1 MPAFFKALVLL
12 SIRLV
17 SALKKS
23 STKLLTLP
31 RLAEAPDKVSRRFIN
46 PVRSMLKGLR
56 DNPAP
61 NFVTTGTTGN
71 LKLLAAGAIAGVVS
85 RTLVSPLEVVA
96 TINMAAVG
104 SVEGP
109 RDALIR
115 LWTVEG
121 LAGFYK
127 GNRANCL
134 KVAPTKGIQF
144 VSFEFFKRQI
154 LILKRWHNMS
164 EVLEPA
170 ERLIAGGFAG
180 MIAAAC
186 VYPLETAKSL
196 LTIERGRYGGSIFN
210 SLKAV
215 VDENGL
221 VALYRG
227 LVPTLIAMFP
237 YVGVEFC
244 TYETLRSVLSSRCN
258 ANAIQ
263 TMSLGAFAGTVAQAS
278 CHPLDVVRKR
288 LQLQGIGKRPVKFNN
303 MFDGLAGISK
313 AEGRRGLYKG
323 LKPACLATLPSTGCS
338 YVVYEYAKGIFGIGS
353 AA

>member
-1 MPAFFKALVLL
+1 MAAFFKALVLL

-46 PVRSMLKGLR
+46 PVRGMLKGLR

-61 NFVTTGTTGN
+61 NFVTTGTTRN

-154 LILKRWHNMS
+154 LIFKRWHNMS

-170 ERLIAGGFAG
+170 ERLIAGGFALCS
-180 MIAAAC
+180 A
-186 VYPLETAKSL
+186 THK
-196 LTIERGRYGGSIFN
+196 
-210 SLKAV
+210 
-215 VDENGL
+215 
-221 VALYRG
+221 
-227 LVPTLIAMFP
+227 
-237 YVGVEFC
+237 
-244 TYETLRSVLSSRCN
+244 LS
-258 ANAIQ
+258 
-263 TMSLGAFAGTVAQAS
+263 
-278 CHPLDVVRKR
+278 
-288 LQLQGIGKRPVKFNN
+288 NN
-303 MFDGLAGISK
+303 MFWSVGWYDRCGL
-313 AEGRRGLYKG
+313 RL
-323 LKPACLATLPSTGCS
+323 
-338 YVVYEYAKGIFGIGS
+338 S
-353 AA
+353 A